1 MKNYRLF
8 LLAAVSACAFTN
20 VMAQT
25 SQGEIPVRSAS
36 ANAPTRNVQEATSE
50 TGTILKKDLRWT
62 SKIPLNKTYGEL
74 TEAQKA
80 EVRKMYETLPPDDE
94 PPFPAEGIK
103 PIFTA
108 IKNAQRVLQARGA
121 LDLAVT
127 VGPDGK
133 AIKVDDFSNL
143 RSTQMADLAQQVLLL
158 TKYKPGLCS
167 GSPCTMQ
174 YRFTQK
180 LKGS

>member
-1 MKNYRLF
+1 MKNYRNF
-8 LLAAVSACAFTN
+8 LLAAVSAFAFTN

-25 SQGEIPVRSAS
+25 TPSLSPERGSSA
-36 ANAPTRNVQEATSE
+36 APSRNVQESTSE
-50 TGTILKKDLRWT
+50 TGTILKKDLRWN
-62 SKIPLNKTYGEL
+62 SKIPLNKTYGQL
-74 TEAQKA
+74 TDAQKA
-80 EVRKMYETLPPDDE
+80 ELHKMYESLPPGDE

-108 IKNAQRVLQARGA
+108 IKNAQRVLQARGS
-121 LDLAVT
+121 LDMAVT

-133 AIKVDDFSNL
+133 AIKVDDFSHL

-158 TKYKPGLCS
+158 TKYKPGMCS
-167 GSPCTMQ
+167 GTPCTMQ

-180 LKGS
+180 LKG